1 MKTNNIQSIL
11 IANRGKIAIRI
22 AKTAK
27 QMGIKTYGIY
37 TTKEPNALYLKTVDE
52 VVDFPAR
59 EKNDIPEF
67 LDIDNLVK
75 IAIDHPIDAIHP
87 GYGYLSE
94 IGRASCRERV

>member
-11 IANRGKIAIRI
+11 IANRGEIAIRI

-37 TTKEPNALYLKTVDE
+37 TTKEPN
-52 VVDFPAR
+52 
-59 EKNDIPEF
+59 
-67 LDIDNLVK
+67 
-75 IAIDHPIDAIHP
+75 
-87 GYGYLSE
+87 E